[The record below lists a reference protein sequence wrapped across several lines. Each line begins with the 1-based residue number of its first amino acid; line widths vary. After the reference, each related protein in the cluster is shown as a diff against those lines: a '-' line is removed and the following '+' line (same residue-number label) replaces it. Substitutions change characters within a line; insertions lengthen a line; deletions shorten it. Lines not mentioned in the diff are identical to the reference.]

1 MSGHTDQFQTEV
13 TRLLLE
19 AVENS
24 GFVLAGAG
32 AVRAHG
38 LTDRPTEDIDL
49 FAGSLIS
56 DENFRTAVDTADSAL
71 TQAGFEV
78 SRLRDTGAF
87 SRLRVYDPTGSRVL
101 EVDFAVNWRAEPP
114 VRMSLGLVLSER
126 DAVAGKLSA
135 VYSRGEV
142 REFPDLDPIRA
153 SGRYSDA
160 DLLALEA
167 EHDIGFDQSMFAE
180 QLSRVILVDPVEAE
194 EYGLDSEAFL
204 QVQQRIM
211 NWATALRDAEHDRP
225 RDEDTRQR

>member
-1 MSGHTDQFQTEV
+1 M
-13 TRLLLE
+13 RY
-19 AVENS
+19 
-24 GFVLAGAG
+24 
-32 AVRAHG
+32 HG
-38 LTDRPTEDIDL
+38 YEI
-49 FAGSLIS
+49 
-56 DENFRTAVDTADSAL
+56 
-71 TQAGFEV
+71 QARSPACEP
-78 SRLRDTGAF
+78 
-87 SRLRVYDPTGSRVL
+87 DPTGSRVL

-142 REFPDLDPIRA
+142 RDFLDLDSIRA

-180 QLSRVILVDPVEAE
+180 QLSRVILIDPVEAE
-194 EYGLDSEAFL
+194 EYDLDSEAFL

-225 RDEDTRQR
+225 HDEDTRRT